1 MKGFNRQNQLLSLCG
16 LNCGLCPMNL
26 DKHCPGCG
34 GGNGNQSCKIAKCSL
49 EHGKPEYCCDCK
61 NYPCETF
68 DKIDLYDSFITHQRQ
83 KADLQRVV
91 DIGIDKYNAE
101 QAEKM
106 EILNTLLSNYND
118 GRKKTFYCV
127 AVNLLELSEVKHVIR
142 QIADAKDLER
152 LSLKE
157 KSAFVVE
164 LFQQIAK
171 EKNIKLKLLKK
182 K

>member
-1 MKGFNRQNQLLSLCG
+1 
-16 LNCGLCPMNL
+16 
-26 DKHCPGCG
+26 
-34 GGNGNQSCKIAKCSL
+34 
-49 EHGKPEYCCDCK
+49 
-61 NYPCETF
+61 
-68 DKIDLYDSFITHQRQ
+68 
-83 KADLQRVV
+83 
-91 DIGIDKYNAE
+91 
-101 QAEKM
+101 M

-152 LSLKE
+152 LSLKG

-171 EKNIKLKLLKK
+171 EKNIELKLLKK